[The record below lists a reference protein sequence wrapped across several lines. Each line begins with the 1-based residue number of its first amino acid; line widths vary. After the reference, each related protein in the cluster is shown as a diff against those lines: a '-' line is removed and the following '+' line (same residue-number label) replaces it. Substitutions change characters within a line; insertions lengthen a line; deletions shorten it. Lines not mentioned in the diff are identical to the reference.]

1 MTEKPEE
8 KDTSPKVVT
17 ATKTPEENKNTTTK
31 DIDDSFCTD
40 SDEEDDTP
48 SEGSG
53 GKILMLGAM
62 CAMAAGAFWYVK
74 KNNIQVEEVVKETVK
89 KIQDRI

>member
-8 KDTSPKVVT
+8 KDISPKVVT
-17 ATKTPEENKNTTTK
+17 ATKTPEETKKTTTK
-31 DIDDSFCTD
+31 DIDD

>member
-17 ATKTPEENKNTTTK
+17 ATKTPEETKNTTTK
-31 DIDDSFCTD
+31 DIDD

-53 GKILMLGAM
+53 SKILMLGAM

>member
-17 ATKTPEENKNTTTK
+17 ATKTPEETKNTTTK
-31 DIDDSFCTD
+31 DIDD